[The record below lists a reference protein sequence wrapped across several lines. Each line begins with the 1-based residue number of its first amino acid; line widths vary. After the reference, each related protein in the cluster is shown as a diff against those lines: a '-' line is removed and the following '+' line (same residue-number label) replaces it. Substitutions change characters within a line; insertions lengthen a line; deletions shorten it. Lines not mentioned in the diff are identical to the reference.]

1 MNLTRVSEEAFCMS
15 ALDVD
20 KLRRHPAVVKTI
32 DADGEVWQRK
42 CTLVKIGERQ
52 YWADRVTGTLYRM
65 DGSCPSSE
73 KLKMLDPK

>member
-1 MNLTRVSEEAFCMS
+1 MSDLRISQEAFCLD
-15 ALDVD
+15 ALDMD
-20 KLRRHPAVVKTI
+20 KVRRNPVVVKTI

-42 CTLVKIGERQ
+42 CSLIKIGERQ